1 LKEEDKYI
9 IRKSL
14 LELATKG
21 VRPCSIDQELSTKNS
36 RRIANISEND
46 THSLWDS
53 ITFLGAQLSRP
64 AYDPYRE
71 AITLTTSIGR
81 ETTITSKNIT
91 LTMPIIIHGDNIFDT
106 MVDSF
111 CALHIALNRLAED
124 HHMIIGLTI
133 SKDNLLKNL
142 DNRKYPL
149 FLKVSNNVSDE
160 NKLEECLSCSDGI
173 ILELKDNDCESILK
187 DMRNK
192 FSGPIIAE
200 ITNNNF
206 SNDILIPLL
215 LDAGV
220 DGIFVDTE
228 RITKNSV
235 DGKRHAIAIIRE
247 LRYAINSYYNKI
259 RKNNDGVSLIVSGN
273 VNSSG
278 NIAKAIAL
286 GADIIAYSTSLI
298 IANAEIHDHS
308 FLEKHS
314 SGSAAGVN
322 VVAEKICKH
331 ILATR
336 GEIKAIT
343 AAMGYSNVHNIS
355 PSDLRTSNT
364 QASIQGNIPLE
375 GIEMSYIEILEAL
388 IDNYLQKEGISIDD
402 TQRHQVLLSLLKDR
416 RILQ

>member
-1 LKEEDKYI
+1 
-9 IRKSL
+9 
-14 LELATKG
+14 
-21 VRPCSIDQELSTKNS
+21 
-36 RRIANISEND
+36 
-46 THSLWDS
+46 
-53 ITFLGAQLSRP
+53 
-64 AYDPYRE
+64 
-71 AITLTTSIGR
+71 
-81 ETTITSKNIT
+81 
-91 LTMPIIIHGDNIFDT
+91 
-106 MVDSF
+106 
-111 CALHIALNRLAED
+111 
-124 HHMIIGLTI
+124 
-133 SKDNLLKNL
+133 
-142 DNRKYPL
+142 
-149 FLKVSNNVSDE
+149 
-160 NKLEECLSCSDGI
+160 
-173 ILELKDNDCESILK
+173 
-187 DMRNK
+187 MRNK

-308 FLEKHS
+308 FLEKNS

-331 ILATR
+331 IVATR